1 MRNGK
6 VYLSAPA
13 GNPAAVVSLL
23 AARKAKKLDLW
34 RGPVASDDLSLEATH
49 ELAERDTLIRVL
61 DKDTAAAAQMR
72 LELAEFH
79 RLCELDAQNG
89 APGRRVIVN
98 LIADEAYQP
107 QPEDAT
113 AQFTITTFNK
123 PESAWLPT
131 ILSEAGQLKMA
142 TKYVNSPLF
151 VLSMVGLAC
160 VVAILG
166 LWALTDLGVIL
177 FWLR

>member
-6 VYLSAPA
+6 LYLSAPA

-23 AARKAKKLDLW
+23 AACKTKKLDLW
-34 RGPVASDDLSLEATH
+34 RGSVVSNGLSPQATH

-72 LELAEFH
+72 LELAEFQ
-79 RLCELDAQNG
+79 RLRELDAQNG
-89 APGRRVIVN
+89 APDRRVIFN
-98 LIADEAYQP
+98 LIVDEAYQR
-107 QPEDAT
+107 QPEDAA
-113 AQFTITTFNK
+113 AQFTITTINK

-131 ILSEAGQLKMA
+131 IFSEAGLLKMA
-142 TKYVNSPLF
+142 TKYMNSPLF

-160 VVAILG
+160 LLAILG